1 MTLTARK
8 LTLSCCV
15 ICFLLLSDAACADS
29 WSGLYAGI
37 MDGYGSTNWG
47 KISSSDDTL
56 QTSLPSDA
64 QDSGN
69 VWGFFIGD
77 NIAKNYGVELRY
89 QKFATS
95 KISFAQFNEYSPG
108 ADGFPAFSMN
118 SETDSYSLLGILRIP
133 VNNII
138 ELYSVIG
145 GAYTQRRDQLANVS
159 GIGGVFGGGARII
172 FNKQFS
178 SSLEFDFVTGNAPVN
193 LMPAENYLPFL
204 TSLNYKLIYSF

>member
-1 MTLTARK
+1 
-8 LTLSCCV
+8 
-15 ICFLLLSDAACADS
+15 
-29 WSGLYAGI
+29 
-37 MDGYGSTNWG
+37 G
-47 KISSSDDTL
+47 KISSSNDTL

-95 KISFAQFNEYSPG
+95 KISFTQYNEYSP
-108 ADGFPAFSMN
+108 APDFPAFSIN

-145 GAYTQRRDQLANVS
+145 GAYTQRKDPLANVS
-159 GIGGVFGGGARII
+159 GIGGVFGGGTRII
-172 FNKQFS
+172 FNNHFS
-178 SSLEFDFVTGNAPVN
+178 SSLEFDFVTGNAPIN
-193 LMPAENYLPFL
+193 LRPAESYLPFL